1 MGHPA
6 DIKGPLIIYDCLLN
20 TEIEQNLLMKWEL
33 VSLQWTHCVSDGEKF
48 KYQFATRFIS
58 GGLFKLAHAHEAE
71 ISQSCSG
78 GIIAP
83 RFLSRSL

>member
-20 TEIEQNLLMKWEL
+20 TEIEQNLLMKREL
-33 VSLQWTHCVSDGEKF
+33 VSLQWIDCVSDGEKF
-48 KYQFATRFIS
+48 KYQFATCFIS
-58 GGLFKLAHAHEAE
+58 GGLLKLAHAHEAE

-83 RFLSRSL
+83 RFLSHVF